1 MSFGQFRSLQV
12 RLAVRLAVLY
22 VAAAA
27 IAVGVLVYQ
36 VYDTAGS
43 LNDRELGLRAEDLA
57 RAMVADGAGQPRL
70 DLPAKLAAAYAAAPE
85 DDLFAIRDTNGRVIA
100 ASPDEFGERVSKW
113 PPATDE
119 PSYFRLSGAGSED
132 FGSET
137 YYGLSV
143 ALQTAAGPMWL
154 SVARTEGSDALIRSI
169 LREFVVNAIW
179 VSPLLMLATLAIGI
193 FAIRNGLKPVREVS
207 RMAASIGPDATSV
220 RLPEQNLPTEIM
232 PLVASINHALDRLE
246 KGFAV
251 QREFT
256 ANAAH
261 ELRTPLAIINSALET
276 MDGNSE
282 LEKLRT
288 DVARM
293 NRLVEQLLRVARLD
307 SVALEFGTVDL
318 NKVASLA
325 VAAMAPWAIAQG
337 KAIAFAGTEWPVNVK
352 ANVHALED
360 ALRNLIENAVLHTP
374 AGTEVTVTVDRA
386 GRIDV
391 ADRGRGVLRAD
402 RENIFKRF
410 WRGVGEKKEGAGL
423 GLAIVSEIMRAHRG
437 SVSVADNPG
446 GGAVFT
452 LSFPPLQTGD
462 SKIARRYI
470 AGDAGRA
477 ETSTHNGAFETDKI
491 ERDCDISDAAVLVER
506 IKRRRLKPSPLS
518 GTCRFREENRRAIR
532 LNRRRRH
539 RCRREGDRFASR
551 PPFCRPP
558 HSGSRSLR
566 YTCRCGRWRRL
577 TIRPFATS
585 PTPALRSL
593 GDLPQ

>member
-57 RAMVADGAGQPRL
+57 RALVADGTGQPRL

-100 ASPDEFGERVSKW
+100 ASPDEFGERVAKW

-143 ALQTAAGPMWL
+143 ALQTAAGPMWI

-220 RLPEQNLPTEIM
+220 RLPEQDLPTEIM

-360 ALRNLIENAVLHTP
+360 ALRNLIENAVAHAP

-391 ADRGRGVLRAD
+391 ADRGRGVPRKD
-402 RENIFKRF
+402 RESIFKRF
-410 WRGVGEKKEGAGL
+410 WRGAGEKKEGAGL

-437 SVSVADNPG
+437 SVSVAENPG

-470 AGDAGRA
+470 AGDAA
-477 ETSTHNGAFETDKI
+477 
-491 ERDCDISDAAVLVER
+491 
-506 IKRRRLKPSPLS
+506 
-518 GTCRFREENRRAIR
+518 
-532 LNRRRRH
+532 
-539 RCRREGDRFASR
+539 
-551 PPFCRPP
+551 
-558 HSGSRSLR
+558 
-566 YTCRCGRWRRL
+566 
-577 TIRPFATS
+577 
-585 PTPALRSL
+585 
-593 GDLPQ
+593 

>member
-1 MSFGQFRSLQV
+1 
-12 RLAVRLAVLY
+12 
-22 VAAAA
+22 
-27 IAVGVLVYQ
+27 
-36 VYDTAGS
+36 
-43 LNDRELGLRAEDLA
+43 
-57 RAMVADGAGQPRL
+57 
-70 DLPAKLAAAYAAAPE
+70 
-85 DDLFAIRDTNGRVIA
+85 
-100 ASPDEFGERVSKW
+100 VSKW

-143 ALQTAAGPMWL
+143 ALQTAAGPMWI

-220 RLPEQNLPTEIM
+220 RLPEQDLPTEIM

-256 ANAAH
+256 PNAAH

-360 ALRNLIENAVLHTP
+360 ALRNLIENAVAHAP

-391 ADRGRGVLRAD
+391 ADRGRGVPRKD

-410 WRGVGEKKEGAGL
+410 WRGAGEKKEGAGL

-437 SVSVADNPG
+437 SVSVAENPG

-470 AGDAGRA
+470 AGDAA
-477 ETSTHNGAFETDKI
+477 
-491 ERDCDISDAAVLVER
+491 
-506 IKRRRLKPSPLS
+506 
-518 GTCRFREENRRAIR
+518 
-532 LNRRRRH
+532 
-539 RCRREGDRFASR
+539 
-551 PPFCRPP
+551 
-558 HSGSRSLR
+558 
-566 YTCRCGRWRRL
+566 
-577 TIRPFATS
+577 
-585 PTPALRSL
+585 
-593 GDLPQ
+593 

>member
-36 VYDTAGS
+36 AYDTAGS
-43 LNDRELGLRAEDLA
+43 LNDRELGLRAEDLG
-57 RAMVADGAGQPRL
+57 RAMVADSAGEPRL
-70 DLPAKLAAAYAAAPE
+70 ELPSKLAAAYAAAPE

-100 ASPDEFGERVSKW
+100 ASPAEFGDRVSKW
-113 PPATDE
+113 PPPTDE

-143 ALQTAAGPMWL
+143 ALQTAAGPMWI
-154 SVARTEGSDALIRSI
+154 SVARTEGSDALIRSL
-169 LREFVVNAIW
+169 LREFVLHAIW

-193 FAIRNGLKPVREVS
+193 FAIRNGLKPVREIS
-207 RMAASIGPDATSV
+207 RMASSIGPDATSV
-220 RLPEQNLPTEIM
+220 RLPERNLPTEIM
-232 PLVASINHALDRLE
+232 PLVHSINHALDRLA

-261 ELRTPLAIINSALET
+261 ELRTPLAIITSALET

-307 SVALEFGTVDL
+307 AIALEFGVVDL
-318 NKVASLA
+318 NQAASSV

-337 KAIAFAGTEWPVNVK
+337 KTIALAGTEWPVNVK
-352 ANVHALED
+352 ANAHALED
-360 ALRNLIENAVLHTP
+360 ALRNLIENAVAHAP

-391 ADRGRGVLRAD
+391 ADRGSGVPRRD

-410 WRGVGEKKEGAGL
+410 WRGAGERKEGAGL

-437 SVSVADNPG
+437 NVSVADNPG
-446 GGAVFT
+446 GGALFS
-452 LSFPPLQTGD
+452 LSFPPVQAAD
-462 SKIARRYI
+462 PKIAGRCI
-470 AGDAGRA
+470 AADGGRA
-477 ETSTHNGAFETDKI
+477 ETSTRN
-491 ERDCDISDAAVLVER
+491 
-506 IKRRRLKPSPLS
+506 
-518 GTCRFREENRRAIR
+518 
-532 LNRRRRH
+532 
-539 RCRREGDRFASR
+539 
-551 PPFCRPP
+551 
-558 HSGSRSLR
+558 
-566 YTCRCGRWRRL
+566 
-577 TIRPFATS
+577 
-585 PTPALRSL
+585 
-593 GDLPQ
+593 

>member
-70 DLPAKLAAAYAAAPE
+70 DLPARLAAAYAAAPE
-85 DDLFAIRDTNGRVIA
+85 DDLFAIRDTNGRVVA
-100 ASPDEFGERVSKW
+100 ASPDEFGERVGNW

-137 YYGLSV
+137 YYGLSI
-143 ALQTAAGPMWL
+143 ALQTAAGPMWI
-154 SVARTEGSDALIRSI
+154 SVARTEGSDALIKSI

-261 ELRTPLAIINSALET
+261 ELRTPLAIITSALET

-282 LEKLRT
+282 LEQLRT

-318 NKVASLA
+318 NKVASSA

-352 ANVHALED
+352 ANAHALED
-360 ALRNLIENAVLHTP
+360 ALRNLIENAVAHAP
-374 AGTEVTVTVDRA
+374 AGTEVTVTVNRA

-391 ADRGRGVLRAD
+391 ADRGRGVPRKD
-402 RENIFKRF
+402 RESIFKRF
-410 WRGVGEKKEGAGL
+410 WRGAGEKKEGAGL

-437 SVSVADNPG
+437 SVSVADNSG
-446 GGAVFT
+446 GGALFT
-452 LSFPPLQTGD
+452 LSFPPLQTGN
-462 SKIARRYI
+462 SKIARRDI
-470 AGDAGRA
+470 AGDAA
-477 ETSTHNGAFETDKI
+477 
-491 ERDCDISDAAVLVER
+491 
-506 IKRRRLKPSPLS
+506 
-518 GTCRFREENRRAIR
+518 
-532 LNRRRRH
+532 
-539 RCRREGDRFASR
+539 
-551 PPFCRPP
+551 
-558 HSGSRSLR
+558 
-566 YTCRCGRWRRL
+566 
-577 TIRPFATS
+577 
-585 PTPALRSL
+585 
-593 GDLPQ
+593 